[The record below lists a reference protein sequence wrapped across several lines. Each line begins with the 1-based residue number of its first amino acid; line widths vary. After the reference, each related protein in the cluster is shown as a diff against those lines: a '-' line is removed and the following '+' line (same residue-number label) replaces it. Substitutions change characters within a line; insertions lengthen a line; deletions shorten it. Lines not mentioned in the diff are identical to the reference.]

1 MGVRVG
7 VQIVKVRLRVDVVSL
22 VAEAAAEEDQLLP
35 AEDSEHEIER
45 RTVLLL
51 HQVGQDDLL
60 RLLVQDLDRL
70 QPQLG
75 PGNPDPARER
85 CEVLFRSVVLHDF
98 PLARCLPEQVAPAV
112 GKGARFLFAFELH
125 GLGVDWSGAVYIVDL
140 GRSAASHYY
149 ILLNYHHLIYL
160 HLLIK
165 SSHYS
170 WSEPLVTHFA
180 LWNT

>member
-1 MGVRVG
+1 M
-7 VQIVKVRLRVDVVSL
+7 VSL
-22 VAEAAAEEDQLLP
+22 VAEATAEEDQLLP

-45 RTVLLL
+45 RTVLLF

-60 RLLVQDLDRL
+60 RLLVQDLDGL

-85 CEVLFRSVVLHDF
+85 CEVLFPSVVLHDF
-98 PLARCLPEQVAPAV
+98 PLTRCLPEQVAPAV
-112 GKGARFLFAFELH
+112 GKGVCFLFAFELH
-125 GLGVDWSGAVYIVDL
+125 SLGVDWSGAVYIVDL
-140 GRSAASHYY
+140 SRSAASHYY

-160 HLLIK
+160 HLLIN
-165 SSHYS
+165 SWHYS
-170 WSEPLVTHFA
+170 RSKPLVIYFT